1 MINTR
6 KLFIKRN
13 ITKKSYTYFK
23 NNIHKYLTPEEL
35 TKMKCRN
42 DLEKYEYKYSKAKKV
57 IKNVH
62 MNKKRINHFIQQIRK
77 HYIKINE
84 LKADDIIW
92 HNIEK
97 QDDYS
102 KYYIYHKCKKLYI
115 LDIGH
120 LAKHFPYFNITEYQ
134 INPSNSHIL
143 FGVDFI
149 GSRVYHLFIK
159 SMYSNEIKEIKIP
172 CQPLSSMKN
181 IFGDTNITDTFVWL
195 NDDEICYVSQ
205 NKYYNES
212 AIYVYNIN
220 NETKYLL
227 KKIPHGWFASIYVT
241 SDFHYLVL
249 YISDYS
255 SDEVYIIDN
264 EDRLKINKPI
274 IPHTLDVSYP
284 FFDHIDGEW
293 IIYERNKTNDYLKRT
308 RDFKTF
314 SIDYHNSNPTETIND
329 IVYTENTY
337 VFTLT
342 HLKGIQLISLKCG
355 AIKIHYD
362 EPRGHISID
371 DTFTKLKDVAY
382 DIKYYLTKPTHHKLN
397 EIPQTKHNYY
407 EEKIY
412 IKKDLYFTVLSKHK
426 PHASKCLLIGYGSYN
441 ISEFSQYS
449 PHFIA
454 LIEEGYTIVMSH
466 LRGGGEYG
474 FKGYNDG
481 RLFNKKN
488 TFLDFIEIADYIVN
502 TNITT
507 RKKLAIWGRSAGGL
521 LISTVINMRPDL
533 CELAI
538 LGVPFIN
545 MLSTL
550 STYKTPL
557 GMESRSE
564 FGNITNDKMADY
576 IKSYSPMDNIQ
587 YDLLYPNIFIYAN
600 MYDTLVPYK
609 ESIEYYNKMTEC
621 DVFKH
626 KKRNISLF
634 IDNKFGHT
642 QGSSATSKIESYSII
657 FDQLFSYIN

>member
-1 MINTR
+1 MNTR

-23 NNIHKYLTPEEL
+23 NNLHKYLTPEEL
-35 TKMKCRN
+35 SKIKGRN
-42 DLEKYEYKYSKAKKV
+42 DLTQYYKYSTQTS
-57 IKNVH
+57 IKHIH
-62 MNKKRINHFIQQIRK
+62 MNKKRINYFIKKIRG
-77 HYIKINE
+77 HYIKLNE
-84 LKADDIIW
+84 VSSDIW
-92 HNIEK
+92 NHREK

-102 KYYIYHKCKKLYI
+102 KYYINHNCKKQPI
-115 LDIGH
+115 LDINK
-120 LAKHFPYFNITEYQ
+120 LAKHFTYFNITDYQ
-134 INPSNSHIL
+134 INPSNTHLL

-159 SMYSNEIKEIKIP
+159 SLYSNEIKEIKIP
-172 CQPLSSMKN
+172 AQPLSSMKN

-195 NDDEICYVSQ
+195 NDDEFCYVSQ

-220 NETKYLL
+220 NGSKYLL
-227 KKIPHGWFASIYVT
+227 KKIPRGSFSSIYVT
-241 SDFHYLVL
+241 SDEYYLVV

-264 EDRLKINKPI
+264 EDRLKIGKPI
-274 IPHTLDVSYP
+274 ISHINDVSYP

-314 SIDYHNSNPTETIND
+314 RIDYHNSNPNETIND
-329 IVYTENTY
+329 VIYIEDTY
-337 VFTLT
+337 IFTLT
-342 HLKGIQLISLKCG
+342 HLKGIKLLSLKCDTL
-355 AIKIHYD
+355 KIHYD
-362 EPRGHISID
+362 EPIGFICID
-371 DTFTKLKDVAY
+371 DKFTKLKDVTY
-382 DIKYYLTKPTHHKLN
+382 KIKYFLSKPTQHKLN
-397 EIPQTKHNYY
+397 DIPHNKHNYY

-426 PHASKCLLIGYGSYN
+426 PHLSKCILIGYGSYN
-441 ISEFSQYS
+441 ISEFSQYF

-454 LIEEGYTIVMSH
+454 IIEEGYTVVMSH

-488 TFLDFIEIADYIVN
+488 TFIDFIEIADVIVK
-502 TNITT
+502 TKITT

-521 LISTVINMRPDL
+521 LIASVINMRPDL

-545 MLSTL
+545 ILSTL

-557 GMESRSE
+557 GIESRSE
-564 FGNITNDKMADY
+564 FGNITNNKMADY
-576 IKSYSPMDNIQ
+576 IKSYSPLDNIQ

-600 MYDTLVPYK
+600 FYDTLVPYK
-609 ESIEYYNKMTEC
+609 ESLDYYNKMNEC
-621 DVFKH
+621 EVFKN
-626 KKRNISLF
+626 KGREISLF

-642 QGSSATSKIESYSII
+642 QGSSIQSKIESFSII
-657 FDQLFSYIN
+657 FDQIFRYIF